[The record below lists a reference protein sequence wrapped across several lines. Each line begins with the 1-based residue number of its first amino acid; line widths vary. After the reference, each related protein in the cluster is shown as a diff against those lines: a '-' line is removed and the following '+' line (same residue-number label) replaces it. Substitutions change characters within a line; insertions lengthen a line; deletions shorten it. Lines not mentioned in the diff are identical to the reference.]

1 MRAFAGRGDLDLSE
15 KTPLKHGGHREQRI
29 EIDRRGAV
37 LGSPARGMN
46 LLKIMPSSDTR
57 RSLAPPL
64 LIRIHAAQT
73 AKRAYSPVGKE
84 RDDRRIM

>member
-46 LLKIMPSSDTR
+46 LLKITPRSDTR
-57 RSLAPPL
+57 RSFAPPL